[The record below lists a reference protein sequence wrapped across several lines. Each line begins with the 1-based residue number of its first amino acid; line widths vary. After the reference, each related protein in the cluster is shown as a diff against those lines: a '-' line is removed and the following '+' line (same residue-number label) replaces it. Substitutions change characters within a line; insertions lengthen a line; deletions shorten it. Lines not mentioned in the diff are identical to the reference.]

1 MAKKN
6 LIAKFFAYLA
16 LFWIVVWMI
25 WTWMLFIFW
34 NNSNQA
40 QVNKKIENISSE
52 KLKEMI
58 KSGEIKVKTQTWEIK
73 K

>member
-6 LIAKFFAYLA
+6 LVAKVFAYLA

-34 NNSNQA
+34 NNSDQT
-40 QVNKKIENISSE
+40 QVNKKIENITPE

-58 KSGEIKVKTQTWEIK
+58 KSGKIKVKTQTWEVTK
-73 K
+73 

>member
-6 LIAKFFAYLA
+6 LVAKVFAYLA
-16 LFWIVVWMI
+16 LFWIVIWMI

-34 NNSNQA
+34 NNSDQS
-40 QVNKKIENISSE
+40 QVNKKIENITPE

-58 KSGEIKVKTQTWEIK
+58 KSGEIKVKTQTWETTK
-73 K
+73 

>member
-6 LIAKFFAYLA
+6 LVAKVFAYLA

-34 NNSNQA
+34 NNSDQT
-40 QVNKKIENISSE
+40 QVNKKIENITPE

-58 KSGEIKVKTQTWEIK
+58 KSGEIKVKTQTWEVTK
-73 K
+73 